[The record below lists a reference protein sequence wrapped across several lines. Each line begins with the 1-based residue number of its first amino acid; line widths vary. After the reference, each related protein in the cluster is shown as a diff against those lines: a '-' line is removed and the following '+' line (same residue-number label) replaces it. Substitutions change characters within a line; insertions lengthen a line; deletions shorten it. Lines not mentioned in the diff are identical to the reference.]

1 MQDLKK
7 VVLVSL
13 RMLSLKMSTDRA
25 FVVPFRILSRKTQDG
40 KELVRLM
47 GENNFKSLPQNG
59 ILVAL
64 LFNILDAMLSSTG
77 Q

>member
-13 RMLSLKMSTDRA
+13 RMLRLKMSTDGA